1 MLGSIFHSVM
11 NYSIR
16 RSLFPPLYGII
27 AVGYLASMSWS
38 FVRPE
43 RPEMPPA
50 FARWV
55 DGAVPSI
62 LENIN
67 ENKGDINAIA
77 VSYFSND
84 PTAYV
89 SESIR
94 TEAAQSAY
102 VMNKKLLEKV
112 YDWLNLP
119 LNSKPETITLDRAAQ
134 LGKYAQSVNAQ
145 AVIWGSV
152 MRMNNKGGLVDAEIK
167 YYLIGQDGSILYE
180 NVCNNASLE
189 KNSIADV
196 SVTSFDKLQ
205 SIDWRTRL
213 LLWALAVITFPLITI
228 NFLITT
234 TAKRSNKS
242 NAFAL
247 ILYTLID
254 GIVLFLLVPPNIK
267 QMEFYSIS
275 FFVCMILAAGF
286 CNLLIMNYA
295 LKFNDK

>member
-1 MLGSIFHSVM
+1 MSDSL
-11 NYSIR
+11 R
-16 RSLFPPLYGII
+16 RSFFPSLYSFI
-27 AVGYLASMSWS
+27 AVGYFISMGWS
-38 FVRPE
+38 AIRPE

-62 LENIN
+62 LDNIN
-67 ENKGDINAIA
+67 ENKGDVCVVA
-77 VSYFSND
+77 VSHFAND

-89 SESIR
+89 SEAIR
-94 TEAAQSAY
+94 LEASKKTY
-102 VMNKKLLEKV
+102 VMDKSMLEKV

-119 LNSKPETITLDRAAQ
+119 LDSKPEILTQERATQ
-134 LGKYAQSVNAQ
+134 LGKYAKSVNAQ

-152 MRMNNKGGLVDAEIK
+152 IRMNNLHNRVDAEIK
-167 YYLIGQDGSILYE
+167 YYLIGQDGSILYDS
-180 NVCNNASLE
+180 VCNNASLE
-189 KNSIADV
+189 KSNIADTA
-196 SVTSFDKLQ
+196 VTTLDKFQ

-213 LLWALAVITFPLITI
+213 LLWALAVITFPLLTI
-228 NFLITT
+228 NFLIAT

-254 GIVLFLLVPPNIK
+254 GIALYLMVPPNFK
-267 QMEFYSIS
+267 EMEFYSIL

-286 CNLLIMNYA
+286 CNLMIMNFA